1 MKRNTFKRNI
11 SKRRKLKKMGG
22 KPTSKEMKE
31 MEESLKGMK
40 RGFGGRKSLNCIL
53 SGYSSD
59 AIKMFLESEK
69 IDDNNYVE
77 ELVDGNDHTIYR
89 LRVTPY
95 VYRHFKEAIDGFKP
109 QEIEETVDYRYSDFV
124 KYSSSS
130 FKKDHNC
137 FDRIVSINEL
147 LLHLSI
153 NLNKHQGLAEEE
165 RITREEELRT
175 FPRKNISSDD
185 SLKQGAI
192 SVTPEMCLELDKNYS
207 GDYVGFTSL
216 FRKAFNCGVPFDK
229 IRIQEK
235 FIEDIL
241 SIKMGKLPLRKREN
255 VYSYFWRNIHKIDGG
270 MNRIEQ
276 IVENLKQYIR
286 EQYPESRPPKLG
298 AMWKY

>member
-1 MKRNTFKRNI
+1 
-11 SKRRKLKKMGG
+11 
-22 KPTSKEMKE
+22 
-31 MEESLKGMK
+31 
-40 RGFGGRKSLNCIL
+40 
-53 SGYSSD
+53 
-59 AIKMFLESEK
+59 
-69 IDDNNYVE
+69 
-77 ELVDGNDHTIYR
+77 
-89 LRVTPY
+89 
-95 VYRHFKEAIDGFKP
+95 
-109 QEIEETVDYRYSDFV
+109 
-124 KYSSSS
+124 
-130 FKKDHNC
+130 
-137 FDRIVSINEL
+137 
-147 LLHLSI
+147 
-153 NLNKHQGLAEEE
+153 
-165 RITREEELRT
+165 
-175 FPRKNISSDD
+175 
-185 SLKQGAI
+185 
-192 SVTPEMCLELDKNYS
+192 MCLELDKNYS